1 MTESL
6 CEPTARPSPS
16 LVSQDE
22 LRKKLYRRF
31 KERGVLDT
39 LKTQLRKQMIQ
50 ELMQPVLCGE
60 VRPQSIHVEGS
71 TLSVEASNILVAD
84 HLQRCGYEYSLS
96 VFYPESGL
104 SREKMFTM
112 EDLLHLIQ
120 ISPQSSIYKTL
131 ISRFDKENQKGF
143 LMEFLKELAEYHQP
157 KVICDVGTQTSP
169 LPKRDSLA
177 EKLQLID
184 DQFAEAYIPRPKL
197 KPLEMKLNEY
207 KREIEEQ
214 LRAEMCEKLK
224 YLKETEIAKIKMEE
238 RRKSEKELAEFRKE
252 FEIACQV
259 KSEALLS
266 QERQSIER
274 IQKHKEIETKEIFA
288 ERQILLKDMDLL
300 REREEQLKQ
309 KIDAFDLAQKVK
321 EEENKAIKESLKK
334 REEDIKNIEETYE
347 EKLKNEI
354 LKCQIELKDDY
365 IARSNKLVED
375 EKKNKERTVHLEEEL
390 SALKSKLEA
399 FSHSENHAK
408 ELELELESA
417 KVQVLALTEQNQ
429 KLNEKVKEKNSI
441 LKEENLA
448 LQAQNRLLQQRL
460 EESRNENFRLRNR
473 QPRSSSAEIVVVEQ
487 DHHPNPEGFNSS
499 LPSRGS
505 FETHRQALHK
515 QLRTEIEHSAQLK
528 AQLLDYDSSVKRLTA
543 QVSTLKLQLRQT
555 QTALENEMYHNPK
568 PSGPECSSSPGEFLT
583 GNVPPL
589 GSDASGDLPGLLQD
603 QERLEE
609 GAVRTERGDQETAS
623 PDSDLEF
630 VAITKARVK
639 ELEEEAEQLEKTFQ
653 DYNLRASQQ
662 QPHSLID
669 EAQLLPLQFMR
680 SSRSFTPRSR
690 RRCFLADSRV
700 GSEAPLGG
708 LPDGEKSESAEGAS
722 SSRSPRRRG
731 IASRRLSSMAKRS
744 LEDELGLEG
753 DGQSCVNSTDRCL
766 NNMLQP
772 LAAEAKC
779 RSPTHSHYSTL
790 DPNASLF
797 QRPDEVEDSEFP
809 NLDDVDF
816 MDKEEF
822 EAYEYG
828 GSFPRP
834 FDLDAFYPA
843 GDMPHI
849 DTTSVAIHPAGDMLY
864 MDSAAAAMPF
874 SYPADAGNS
883 LISVQQDP
891 EQRRIQDRQAEE
903 QLWEQQMKERR
914 LREEKRHSERQ
925 EALEKERKELER
937 LEQERKLIEQTL
949 NLNIEKE
956 NEPNV
961 EETKEES
968 ACDDNPLEKY
978 MKIIQQDQ
986 QKEAEDKNE
995 KKKTKEGSGVD
1006 TPPSSDKEGSFTGF
1020 SQEDVDDFW

>member
-22 LRKKLYRRF
+22 LRKKLYRTF

-39 LKTQLRKQMIQ
+39 LKTQLRQQMIQ
-50 ELMQPVLCGE
+50 ELMQPVLCGD
-60 VRPQSIHVEGS
+60 VHPQPMPVEGS

-112 EDLLHLIQ
+112 EDLLQLIQ

-131 ISRFDKENQKGF
+131 ISRFDKENKKGF

-157 KVICDVGTQTSP
+157 KVICDVETQTSS
-169 LPKRDSLA
+169 LPNRDSLA

-184 DQFAEAYIPRPKL
+184 DQFAEACIPRPKL
-197 KPLEMKLNEY
+197 ESLELKLNEY
-207 KREIEEQ
+207 KRELEEQ

-224 YLKETEIAKIKMEE
+224 YLKENEIAKIKMEE
-238 RRKSEKELAEFRKE
+238 RRKSEKEIAEFRKE

-266 QERQSIER
+266 QERESIER
-274 IQKHKEIETKEIFA
+274 IQKQKEMETKEIFA
-288 ERQILLKDMDLL
+288 ERQILLKDMNLL

-309 KIDAFDLAQKVK
+309 KMDAFDLAQKAK
-321 EEENKAIKESLKK
+321 EEEDRAIKESLRK

-354 LKCQIELKDDY
+354 LKCQLELKDSY
-365 IARSNKLVED
+365 ITTSSKLMED
-375 EKKNKERTVHLEEEL
+375 EKKNKEKTVHLEEEI

-399 FSHSENHAK
+399 FTHSENHAK

-429 KLNEKVKEKNSI
+429 KLNEKVKEKNAV

-473 QPRSSSAEIVVVEQ
+473 QPRSSSAEMVVFEQ
-487 DHHPNPEGFNSS
+487 EHPNPEGFSSS
-499 LPSRGS
+499 LPSRGN

-515 QLRTEIEHSAQLK
+515 QLQTEIEHSAQLK

-543 QVSTLKLQLRQT
+543 QVSTLKMQLRQT

-568 PSGPECSSSPGEFLT
+568 PSGPECSSSAGEFLA
-583 GNVPPL
+583 GNILPP
-589 GSDASGDLPGLLQD
+589 GSEASGDLPGLPQD

-609 GAVRTERGDQETAS
+609 GAAKTERGDQDPTS

-630 VAITKARVK
+630 VASTKARVK

-662 QPHSLID
+662 QPHSLMD
-669 EAQLLPLQFMR
+669 EVQLLPLQFMR

-690 RRCFLADSRV
+690 RRYFLAESGV
-700 GSEAPLGG
+700 GSEALLGG
-708 LPDGEKSESAEGAS
+708 LPDGEKNELAEGATGGRAS
-722 SSRSPRRRG
+722 RRRG

-744 LEDELGLEG
+744 LEDELGLDG
-753 DGQSCVNSTDRCL
+753 DGQSCVNSADPCL

-772 LAAEAKC
+772 LSAEAKC
-779 RSPTHSHYSTL
+779 GSPSHSRHSTL
-790 DPNASLF
+790 DPNASLY
-797 QRPDEVEDSEFP
+797 QRPDDVEDSEFP

-822 EAYEYG
+822 ETYEYG
-828 GSFPRP
+828 GNFPRP

-849 DTTSVAIHPAGDMLY
+849 DTTSIAIHPAGDMLY
-864 MDSAAAAMPF
+864 MDSASAPATIPLP
-874 SYPADAGNS
+874 YP
-883 LISVQQDP
+883 DP
-891 EQRRIQDRQAEE
+891 EQKRIEDRRAEE

-949 NLNIEKE
+949 NLDIEKDD
-956 NEPNV
+956 EPNV
-961 EETKEES
+961 EETKES
-968 ACDDNPLEKY
+968 ACDVNPLEKY
-978 MKIIQQDQ
+978 MKIIQQDK
-986 QKEAEDKNE
+986 QKEAEDKSE

-1006 TPPSSDKEGSFTGF
+1006 TSVSSDKEGSFAGF